1 MHDRDYLMRLINQ
14 MSVAFGQ
21 LMGLKEQKK
30 HEEAIVH
37 IDEFLSRE
45 LRLRARLALGLSDKD
60 LLAMFS
66 TGGVPNAESV
76 AIIASFLQ
84 EEGDL
89 LRELGREEESVPRYE
104 KALRLML
111 YVLRVS
117 GPVEGLRLEERAGAL
132 FAALASERCTAETRR
147 AMWAWQEHEG
157 RYAEAEDLLYDL
169 REDGAV
175 SPEEGY
181 DFYDRLERLADEALT
196 SGELTRDELR
206 DGRRQ
211 WQLLTGETAS

>member
-1 MHDRDYLMRLINQ
+1 MHDRDYLMRLISQ
-14 MSVAFGQ
+14 MSVAFGR

-66 TGGVPNAESV
+66 TGGVPNAETV
-76 AIIASFLQ
+76 AIIATFLQ

-89 LRELGREEESVPRYE
+89 LRELGRDAESVPRYE

-111 YVLRVS
+111 YVLRVN
-117 GPVEGLRLEERAGAL
+117 GPIEGLGLEIRKNML
-132 FAALASERCTAETRR
+132 LTALADESCSAETRR
-147 AMWAWQEHEG
+147 AIWVWQEYEG

-169 REDGAV
+169 SEDGAV
-175 SPEEGY
+175 TPEDGRE
-181 DFYDRLERLADEALT
+181 FYDRLDRLGDEALA
-196 SGELTRDELR
+196 SGGLTRDELQ

-211 WQLLTGETAS
+211 WQSLTGETAS